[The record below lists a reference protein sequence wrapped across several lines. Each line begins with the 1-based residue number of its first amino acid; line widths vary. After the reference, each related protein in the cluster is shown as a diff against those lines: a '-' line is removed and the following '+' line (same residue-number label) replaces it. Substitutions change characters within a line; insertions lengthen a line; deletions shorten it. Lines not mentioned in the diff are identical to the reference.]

1 MIYLYLILIPLYI
14 DTCRTLFIWVFSLAF
29 GWETFSFLQVI
40 GFLVL
45 IYGTF
50 LFNDVVPPPYFLVD
64 EREIQLVEDVLIAP
78 AGAAVSTTSSARS
91 PGTDS

>member
-1 MIYLYLILIPLYI
+1 M
-14 DTCRTLFIWVFSLAF
+14 FSLAF

-78 AGAAVSTTSSARS
+78 AGVSSTTSAAASASAHS